1 MGFPGSSS
9 FAHKMTLLALL
20 TSSIVSIILMAAFL
34 GYDSVSARAQ
44 LHNRLTSLADI
55 VGQNSAAALVFDDR
69 AAAVEV
75 LQALR
80 AENSIVSACLY
91 QSSGELFAQYGRRVG
106 LRACPAPLQNE
117 PAAESDFLRVR
128 SAITHQ
134 GDLVG
139 TLLLQSDL
147 QEIQQRWRHLL
158 RVTCWLLLVALL
170 VGGVAGS
177 LLQRRISQP
186 VGALATAM
194 QQVTERQDF
203 SARVQ
208 PSGCDEIA
216 RLGAGFNS
224 MLRELERQAAEKK
237 AFAAQLQH
245 QALNDDLTGLPNR
258 RLLTDRLSHALAV
271 AHRQELEVA
280 LVYVDLDGF
289 KLVNDSLGHAVGDLL
304 LRQAAHRLQS
314 RVRQSDTLAR
324 LGGDEFAVV
333 ITGKRAGPD
342 AAEVSAALLEVL
354 TPPFLIEDHEIAI
367 SASIGIS
374 LFPENG
380 ATPLLLLQQA
390 DSAMYAAK
398 KVGKN
403 RIVYFSRELGA
414 SVRERLD
421 LETQLRNALTN
432 GEIVV
437 WYQPEFDVAS
447 RRLIRFE
454 ALARWRHPVLGMIS
468 PGKFIPIAE
477 ETGLIVPLG
486 RLVMETACRE
496 ALRWQS
502 TALEPV
508 QVAVNVSSLQLIRDN
523 FVEEVNGIIEST
535 GLPPRLLQIEL
546 TESVMLRGA
555 QSAAVTM
562 HRLADLGVGL
572 AIDDFG
578 TGYSC
583 LSYLPQLPFDALKI
597 DRSFVSEL
605 GARPE
610 TEALVHSL
618 VILAHKLG
626 MRVIAEGIETEKQL
640 ERLAEIGT
648 NEVQGFLL
656 GRPTPDPLAFLL
668 SHLAANGPA
677 EYRAPGSAGVRLD
690 ALLALS

>member
-1 MGFPGSSS
+1 
-9 FAHKMTLLALL
+9 MTLLALL
-20 TSSIVSIILMAAFL
+20 TSSIVSMTLMAALL
-34 GYDSVSARAQ
+34 GYDSVSSRAQ
-44 LHNRLTSLADI
+44 LQNRLASLADI

-91 QSSGELFAQYGRRVG
+91 QSSGHLFAQYGRRDAV
-106 LRACPAPLQNE
+106 RDCPTRMPDE
-117 PAAESDFLRVR
+117 PAVKPGFLCVR
-128 SAITHQ
+128 RTIARQ
-134 GDLVG
+134 GDLAG
-139 TLLLQSDL
+139 TVLLQSDL

-177 LLQRRISQP
+177 LLQRRISRP
-186 VGALATAM
+186 VGELATAM
-194 QQVTERQDF
+194 QKVTERQDF

-208 PSGCDEIA
+208 PTGHDEIA
-216 RLGAGFNS
+216 QLGMGFNS

-258 RLLTDRLSHALAV
+258 RLLTDRLAHALAV
-271 AHRQELEVA
+271 ADRQKLEVA
-280 LVYVDLDGF
+280 LIYVDLDGF

-304 LRQAAHRLQS
+304 LGQVAHRLQS

-333 ITGKRAGPD
+333 ITGERAGPD

-354 TPPFLIEDHEIAI
+354 TPPFSIEDHEIAI
-367 SASIGIS
+367 GASIGIS

-454 ALARWRHPVLGMIS
+454 ALARWQHPGLGMIS

-477 ETGLIVPLG
+477 ETGLIIPLG
-486 RLVMETACRE
+486 RQVMETACRE

-502 TALEPV
+502 KTPVPV
-508 QVAVNVSSLQLIRDN
+508 QVAVNVSSLQLIREN
-523 FVEEVNGIIEST
+523 FVEEVSGIIEKT
-535 GLPPRLLQIEL
+535 GLPARLLQIEL
-546 TESVMLRGA
+546 TESVMLSGA
-555 QSAAVTM
+555 QNAAVTM
-562 HRLADLGVGL
+562 HRLAEIGVGL

-640 ERLAEIGT
+640 ERIAEIGT
-648 NEVQGFLL
+648 NEVQGYLL
-656 GRPTPDPLAFLL
+656 GKPTPDPLAFLA
-668 SHLAANGPA
+668 SHLAAGVHT
-677 EYRAPGSAGVRLD
+677 EHRTSLSAGVCLEELP
-690 ALLALS
+690 ALP

>member
-1 MGFPGSSS
+1 MRLLGSSS
-9 FAHKMTLLALL
+9 FAHRMTLLALL
-20 TSSIVSIILMAAFL
+20 TSSIVSIILMTAFL

-44 LHNRLTSLADI
+44 MQNRLASLADI
-55 VGQNSAAALVFDDR
+55 VGQNSAAALVFDDQG
-69 AAAVEV
+69 AAAEV

-80 AENSIVSACLY
+80 VERSVVLACLY
-91 QSSGELFAQYGRRVG
+91 QPTGRLFAQYGRRDGVRG
-106 LRACPAPLQNE
+106 CPARLQDE
-117 PAAESDFLRVR
+117 AVKGPGYLRVR
-128 SAITHQ
+128 RTIARQ
-134 GDLVG
+134 GDLAG

-147 QEIQQRWRHLL
+147 EEIEQRWQHLL
-158 RVTCWLLLVALL
+158 RVAGWLLVVALL

-177 LLQRRISQP
+177 LLQRRISRP
-186 VGALATAM
+186 VRALADAM
-194 QQVTERQDF
+194 QRVSQSHDF

-208 PSGCDEIA
+208 PWGCDEIA
-216 RLGAGFNS
+216 QLGAGFNS
-224 MLRELERQAAEKK
+224 MLGELERQAAEKR

-258 RLLTDRLSHALAV
+258 RLLADRLRHALAV
-271 AHRQELEVA
+271 AERQRLQAA
-280 LVYVDLDGF
+280 LVYIDLDGF

-304 LRQAAHRLQS
+304 LCQVAGRLQS

-333 ITGKRAGPD
+333 LTGSGAGSD
-342 AAEVSAALLEVL
+342 AAQVSAALLEVL
-354 TPPFLIEDHEIAI
+354 APPFFIENHEIAI
-367 SASIGIS
+367 GASIGIS
-374 LFPENG
+374 LYPENG

-398 KVGKN
+398 KLGKN
-403 RIVYFSRELGA
+403 RVVYFSPELGA
-414 SVRERLD
+414 SLRERLH
-421 LETQLRNALTN
+421 LETQLRGALSN

-454 ALARWRHPVLGMIS
+454 ALARWQHPVLGMIS
-468 PGKFIPIAE
+468 PGRFIPIAE

-486 RLVMETACRE
+486 RLVMEAACRE
-496 ALRWQS
+496 AMRWQS
-502 TALEPV
+502 AGSAPV
-508 QVAVNVSSLQLIRDN
+508 QVAVNVSSLQLMRDS
-523 FVEEVNGIIEST
+523 FVEEVAAILKTT
-535 GLPPRLLQIEL
+535 GLPPHLLQIEL
-546 TESVMLRGA
+546 TESVMLSGT
-555 QSAAVTM
+555 QSAAMTM

-618 VILAHKLG
+618 VVLAQKLG
-626 MRVIAEGIETEKQL
+626 MRVIAEGIETKEQF
-640 ERLAEIGT
+640 ERIADIGT

-656 GRPTPDPLAFLL
+656 GKPTPEPLDFLVAD
-668 SHLAANGPA
+668 LAAA
-677 EYRAPGSAGVRLD
+677 REHTEDRT
-690 ALLALS
+690 ALSLVPQPEPVLS